1 MTKLDKRVSFISQNR
16 CHLFFLCAC
25 VGRQGSLFLLD
36 QFLGLEIFPEVED
49 LPGGQAEQA
58 AHRED
63 GEVEDPGVGRLV
75 GVSHLF
81 LALPH
86 VREVLQ

>member
-1 MTKLDKRVSFISQNR
+1 MTKLDKRVSFYFTES
-16 CHLFFLCAC
+16 LPSFFFSVRFRPPRVA
-25 VGRQGSLFLLD
+25 VLLD